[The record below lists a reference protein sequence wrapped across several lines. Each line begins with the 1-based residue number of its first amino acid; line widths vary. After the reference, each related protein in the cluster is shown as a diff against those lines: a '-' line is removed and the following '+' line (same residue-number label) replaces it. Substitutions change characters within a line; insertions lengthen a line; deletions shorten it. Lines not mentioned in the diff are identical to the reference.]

1 MFAMK
6 LMERDLKNFT
16 GDFVARK
23 SVFCFDNRLIC
34 LGTDIKN
41 SNSDYPTETTLF
53 QHVFRPG
60 KDFIRITGEK
70 EQQLGLQQE
79 LPASIHNRSALKTVA
94 VTCIL

>member
-70 EQQLGLQQE
+70 RTANRAATGTTCLGYTTG
-79 LPASIHNRSALKTVA
+79 LP
-94 VTCIL
+94 

>member
-34 LGTDIKN
+34 LGTDIKTATATILRKQRF
-41 SNSDYPTETTLF
+41 SNTSSDREKISSGLLEKKTANRAATGTTCL
-53 QHVFRPG
+53 G
-60 KDFIRITGEK
+60 YTTG
-70 EQQLGLQQE
+70 
-79 LPASIHNRSALKTVA
+79 LP
-94 VTCIL
+94 

>member
-70 EQQLGLQQE
+70 TANRAATGTTCLGYTTG
-79 LPASIHNRSALKTVA
+79 LP
-94 VTCIL
+94 